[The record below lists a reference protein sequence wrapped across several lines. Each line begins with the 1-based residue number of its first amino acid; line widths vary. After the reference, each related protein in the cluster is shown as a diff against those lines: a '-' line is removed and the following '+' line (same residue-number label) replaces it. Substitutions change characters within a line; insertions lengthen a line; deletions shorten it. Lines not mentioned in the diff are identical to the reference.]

1 MNIKYQAGKEVEN
14 MDLNYFKD
22 KLFDILNDSD
32 NIDIVDIITDD
43 RRGLFIVSTSD
54 ESVFEILCRKL

>member
-1 MNIKYQAGKEVEN
+1 

-32 NIDIVDIITDD
+32 NIDILDIITDD

-54 ESVFEILCRKL
+54 GSVFEILCRKL

>member
-1 MNIKYQAGKEVEN
+1 MA
-14 MDLNYFKD
+14 LNYFKD
-22 KLFDILNDSD
+22 KLFDRLNDSD
-32 NIDIVDIITDD
+32 TSDILDIITDD

>member
-32 NIDIVDIITDD
+32 NIDILDIITDD